1 EVYPYKGFYDKT
13 HIFPVGYRAIIELK
27 DFRYYDSANYYNED
41 VTYQTVIRNDG
52 GRPRYDV
59 YIGDESTPV
68 ATGYT
73 ASGAWK
79 SILEAFTSKGLAGFT
94 NIGGPKMIGL
104 ADYR

>member
-1 EVYPYKGFYDKT
+1 M
-13 HIFPVGYRAIIELK
+13 
-27 DFRYYDSANYYNED
+27 
-41 VTYQTVIRNDG
+41 VTPWQ
-52 GRPRYDV
+52 YDV
-59 YIGDESTPV
+59 YIDDESTPV

-104 ADYR
+104 ADYRVLKAIEELPGADQCEGYNKMQLID